1 MGKSILFEV
10 QEEVNLVA
18 EAIKS
23 VLDLEV
29 IVYDQNKVVVA
40 ATGGGHHAVVG
51 EPVRGHIIKEVIKTG
66 KHVYNFE
73 PGFHDVCK
81 SCILHGNCPE
91 KADVS
96 FPLKH
101 EGKNVGVISLT
112 AFSEEQKAE
121 FKERHLVLSNYLG
134 KMADLI
140 SSKINA
146 KSLLGKYLHM
156 FQMLQVAIQSMYEG
170 IIAVDQN
177 GYILELNRS
186 AEKTLQMKR
195 NEILVLNVSD
205 IIPDLP
211 ISQVLSTAKGY
222 SDIEFSLQIH
232 NKKIQVIGSIIPLV
246 HDDRIIGVAISFKDL
261 KDVQK
266 LAYSITSEVDDSTFD
281 IIVGKSKAILQV
293 KDIAKQIATSD
304 STMIFLGE
312 SGTGKELFARAV
324 HQESQRVNKP
334 FRAINCAAIPEHL
347 LESELF
353 GYNEGAFT
361 GARKKG
367 KPGKFEMANGGTI
380 FLDEIGDMPLH
391 LQVKILRVL
400 EDRRVE
406 RIGSNSSLDIDVRV
420 LAATNKNL
428 EQMVKDREFRED
440 LFYRLNVIPLHIPP
454 LRERVGDVAVL
465 LHHFVNHYVN
475 ITGKQVRGFTPEA
488 EACLCSY
495 NWPGNIRE
503 LQNTVEYAI
512 NMAKS
517 FWITL
522 ENLPTR
528 VRIKTNQSVLD
539 QGLTLADMEEK
550 MIIES
555 LKKHGDTLN
564 GKKKAAKDLG
574 INVATLYRKINKFE
588 INRKMQM

>member
-1 MGKSILFEV
+1 MGKSILVDV

-29 IVYDQNKVVVA
+29 IVYDHDGVVVA
-40 ATGGGHHAVVG
+40 STGGGQHAIVG
-51 EPVRGHIIKEVIKTG
+51 ETVRGHIIKEVLKTD
-66 KHVYNFE
+66 KPIFNLD
-73 PGFHDVCK
+73 PGFHEVCK
-81 SCILHGNCPE
+81 SCILHKNCPE

-101 EGKNVGVISLT
+101 DGVNVGVISLT
-112 AFSEEQKAE
+112 AFSEVQKEE
-121 FKERHLVLSNYLG
+121 FKEKHLVLSNYLG

-146 KSLLGKYLHM
+146 KSLLKKYLRM

-177 GYILELNRS
+177 GYILELNHS
-186 AEKTLQMKR
+186 AEKILKVKR
-195 NEILVLNVSD
+195 SEILTLNILD

-211 ISQVLSTAKGY
+211 IAKVLSTGKGY
-222 SDIEFSLQIH
+222 SDVEFSLQIH
-232 NKKIQVIGSIIPLV
+232 RKTIQVVGSAIPLV
-246 HDDRIIGVAISFKDL
+246 HDGHIIGVAISFKDL
-261 KDVQK
+261 TEVQK

-281 IIVGKSKAILQV
+281 IIVGKSPSILQA
-293 KDIAKQIATSD
+293 KATTKQIAATD
-304 STMIFLGE
+304 STIIFLGE

-353 GYNEGAFT
+353 GYSEGAFT

-400 EDRRVE
+400 EERKVE
-406 RIGSNSSLDIDVRV
+406 RIGSNTSLDIDVRV
-420 LAATNKNL
+420 VAATNKNL
-428 EQMVKDREFRED
+428 EQMVHDGEFRED

-454 LRERVGDVAVL
+454 LRQRVGDIPVL
-465 LHHFVNHYVN
+465 LHHFIEHYVN
-475 ITGKQVRGFTPEA
+475 IIGKPVRGFTPEA
-488 EACLCSY
+488 EECLCSY
-495 NWPGNIRE
+495 SWPGNIRE

-512 NMAKS
+512 NMAES
-517 FWITL
+517 NWIKI
-522 ENLPTR
+522 ENLPS
-528 VRIKTNQSVLD
+528 RIRDRNHQSHLE
-539 QGLTLADMEEK
+539 QTFTLAEMEEK
-550 MIIES
+550 MIKNALE
-555 LKKHGDTLN
+555 KYDDTLN
-564 GKKKAAKDLG
+564 GKKQAAKELG
-574 INVATLYRKINKFE
+574 INVATLYRKINKFA
-588 INRKMQM
+588 IN

>member
-10 QEEVNLVA
+10 QEEVNLIA

-29 IVYDQNKVVVA
+29 IIYDQYKVVVA

-51 EPVRGHIIKEVIKTG
+51 EQVRGHIIKEVIKTDMPL
-66 KHVYNFE
+66 YNFE
-73 PGFHDVCK
+73 PGFHEVCK
-81 SCILHGNCPE
+81 NCILQGNCPE

-101 EGKNVGVISLT
+101 EGQTIGVISLT
-112 AFSEEQKAE
+112 AFSEKQKAE
-121 FKERHLVLSNYLG
+121 LKERHLVLSNYLG
-134 KMADLI
+134 KMADLL

-170 IIAVDQN
+170 ILAVDQN

-186 AEKTLQMKR
+186 AEKILKMNR
-195 NEILVLNVSD
+195 NEVLKLNISD
-205 IIPDLP
+205 ITPDLP
-211 ISQVLSTAKGY
+211 ITKVLSTAKGY
-222 SDIEFSLQIH
+222 SDIEFSLHIH
-232 NKKIQVIGSIIPLV
+232 KRKIQVIGSVIPLV
-246 HDDRIIGVAISFKDL
+246 YEGLIIGIAISFKAL
-261 KDVQK
+261 RDVQK
-266 LAYSITSEVDDSTFD
+266 LAYSITSEIDDSTFD
-281 IIVGKSKAILQV
+281 IIIGKSKAILQA
-293 KDIAKQIATSD
+293 KSTAKQISVSD
-304 STMIFLGE
+304 STIIFMGE

-353 GYNEGAFT
+353 GYSEGAFT

-400 EDRRVE
+400 EERRVE

-420 LAATNKNL
+420 LAATHKNL
-428 EQMVKDREFRED
+428 EQMVIDGEFRED

-454 LRERVGDVAVL
+454 LRERVGDVSVL
-465 LHHFVNHYVN
+465 LRHFVKHYVN
-475 ITGKQVRGFTPEA
+475 ITGKQVSGFTPEA
-488 EACLCSY
+488 EDCLCSY
-495 NWPGNIRE
+495 TWPGNIRE

-512 NMAKS
+512 NMTKS
-517 FWITL
+517 LWISL
-522 ENLPTR
+522 GDLPTR
-528 VRIKTNQSVLD
+528 VKPKINYSVLNQD
-539 QGLTLADMEEK
+539 LTLEAMEEK
-550 MIIES
+550 MILQS
-555 LKKHGDTLN
+555 LKKHGDTLI
-564 GKKKAAKDLG
+564 GKKEAARELG
-574 INVATLYRKINKFE
+574 INVATLYRKINKFD

>member
-29 IVYDQNKVVVA
+29 IIYDQNKVVVA

-51 EPVRGHIIKEVIKTG
+51 EQVRGHIIKEVIETDMPL
-66 KHVYNFE
+66 YNFE
-73 PGFHDVCK
+73 PGFHQVCK
-81 SCILHGNCPE
+81 SCILQGNCPE

-101 EGKNVGVISLT
+101 EGQTIGVISLT
-112 AFSEEQKAE
+112 AFSEKQKAE
-121 FKERHLVLSNYLG
+121 LKERHLVLSNYLG
-134 KMADLI
+134 KMADLL

-146 KSLLGKYLHM
+146 KSLLEKYLHM

-170 IIAVDQN
+170 ILAVDQN

-186 AEKTLQMKR
+186 AEKILNLNR
-195 NEILVLNVSD
+195 NDVLKLNISD
-205 IIPDLP
+205 ITPDLP
-211 ISQVLSTAKGY
+211 IEKVFSTAKGY
-222 SDIEFSLQIH
+222 SDIEFSLHIH
-232 NKKIQVIGSIIPLV
+232 KRKIQVIGSVIPLV
-246 HDDRIIGVAISFKDL
+246 YEGLIIGIAISFKAL
-261 KDVQK
+261 RDVQK
-266 LAYSITSEVDDSTFD
+266 LAYSITSEIDDSTFD
-281 IIVGKSKAILQV
+281 IIIGKSKAILQA
-293 KDIAKQIATSD
+293 KSTAKQISASD
-304 STMIFLGE
+304 STIIFMGE

-324 HQESQRVNKP
+324 HQESQRENKP

-353 GYNEGAFT
+353 GYSEGAFT

-400 EDRRVE
+400 EERRVE

-420 LAATNKNL
+420 LAATHKNL
-428 EQMVKDREFRED
+428 EQMVIDGEFRED

-454 LRERVGDVAVL
+454 LRERVGDVSVL
-465 LHHFVNHYVN
+465 LRHFVKHYVN
-475 ITGKQVRGFTPEA
+475 ITGKQVNGFTTEA
-488 EACLCSY
+488 EDCLCSY
-495 NWPGNIRE
+495 PWPGNIRE

-512 NMAKS
+512 NMTKS
-517 FWITL
+517 LWISL
-522 ENLPTR
+522 EDLPTR
-528 VRIKTNQSVLD
+528 VKPKTNHSVLN
-539 QGLTLADMEEK
+539 QNLTLEAMEEK
-550 MIIES
+550 MILQS

-564 GKKKAAKDLG
+564 GKKEAARELG
-574 INVATLYRKINKFE
+574 INVATLYRKINKFD